1 LKVVLT
7 GSMNEVGVLEVESQ
21 FNEIMKLKMTKII
34 FDLKD
39 VSSMNSRGIRALVFS
54 AKLLGEKGG
63 KLVLVNPSAAV
74 EETIKTAGVDAI
86 VPIAPDLN
94 GRASTAVGITPQHGA
109 GDPNFRFQM
118 AAILNFVRLQS
129 GPAT

>member
-1 LKVVLT
+1 MKVVVINIGNGILKVVLT

-94 GRASTAVGITPQHGA
+94 
-109 GDPNFRFQM
+109 
-118 AAILNFVRLQS
+118 AAIALVR
-129 GPAT
+129 